1 MVRLAPSALH
11 CPQVAVSQEHLLEG
25 RTRGGGDSWSR
36 VQRSS
41 FLRPGCA
48 PVGAAGEETEGLA
61 LVAAEFRVNDD
72 REVVAAGFGVSTGE
86 GLEGRGR
93 DGLTALQN
101 S

>member
-1 MVRLAPSALH
+1 
-11 CPQVAVSQEHLLEG
+11 
-25 RTRGGGDSWSR
+25 
-36 VQRSS
+36 
-41 FLRPGCA
+41 
-48 PVGAAGEETEGLA
+48 LA